1 MISMLGYLT
10 IMFMGIFWIFRLIVA
25 FTFSMGIDFGIV
37 PLNMNMEIVLLFVTL
52 ICMLLV
58 GKRKVTGAIIYLAIY
73 GFYFGTNL
81 YNGIISLTNGMTGMM
96 NYASL
101 FISFVGI
108 VLPLFVLFEMLFDKN
123 RREHPVDKKTD
134 WYYKNK
140 DYDRKYDERADR
152 NNYRTL

>member
-10 IMFMGIFWIFRLIVA
+10 RMFMGIFWIFRLIVA

-37 PLNMNMEIVLLFVTL
+37 PLNMNMEIVLLFITL

-73 GFYFGTNL
+73 GFYFGTDL
-81 YNGIISLTNGMTGMM
+81 YNGIISLTNGMSGMM
-96 NYASL
+96 NYTSL

-108 VLPLFVLFEMLFDKN
+108 ALPLFVLFEMLFDKN
-123 RREHPVDKKTD
+123 RKEHPVDKETD